1 MLTYEFIDPET
12 QIANE
17 DFAFVESFLRS
28 TQRNQLGWH
37 YITDIVWMYSRIK
50 HWPRTFKVL
59 DAGGGNGPV
68 QFFLA
73 ELGFNVTNID
83 MALPEPPFANRGRYR
98 MERRIL
104 PSFKPTEYKSFL
116 DAHFNVGGL
125 KNRLANWIRQSAF
138 YRAMKAKRYARMHD
152 AWRKQ
157 AGLSSQPLGRIE
169 WLVGNLCEMPEIHDA
184 SFDAVVSLS
193 AWEHIPSEFLGPAL
207 KEIRRTLK
215 PEAQWAVTTSGTEQA
230 KTWWHEPSQCWCFT
244 VEDFESRF
252 EAKAAFPHD
261 PAAVMNRYKQC
272 RYLQENLSTF
282 YKSSGNNGMPWGV
295 WDPKYIPV
303 GLGT

>member
-1 MLTYEFIDPET
+1 MITYEFIDPET
-12 QIANE
+12 QIASK

-37 YITDIVWMYSRIK
+37 YITDIVWMYSRVK
-50 HWPRTFKVL
+50 NWPRTFKVL

-83 MALPEPPFANRGRYR
+83 MALPEPPFAYRDRYR

-116 DAHFNVGGL
+116 DANFNVGGF
-125 KNRLANWIRQSAF
+125 KNRIVNWIRKSTF
-138 YRAMKAKRYARMHD
+138 YRAMKAKSYARLHD
-152 AWRKQ
+152 AWRTQ
-157 AGLSSQPLGRIE
+157 AGLSSQSLGRVE
-169 WLVGNLCEMPEIHDA
+169 WLVGNLCEMPEIADA

-193 AWEHIPSEFLGPAL
+193 AWEHIPVDFLAPAL

-215 PEAQWAVTTSGTEQA
+215 PGADWAVTTSGTEQA

-244 VEDFESRF
+244 AEDFEEKF
-252 EAKAAFPHD
+252 GAKAAFPHD
-261 PAAVMNRYKQC
+261 PALVMNRYKQC

-282 YKSSGNNGMPWGV
+282 YKSSGSNGMPWGV